1 MNVLPY
7 ILIALFFLSLL
18 LNYLSMIC
26 NRSSLEIVRDMG
38 IGYNLGN
45 TFDSYSN
52 NLNEINTPEE
62 QITLNGN
69 TLPTKNMI
77 KKLKKYGF
85 KTIRFPVTW
94 LHFTDEYGNINSE
107 WMLLV
112 KEVVDLIIKQKLYCI
127 LNVYKDGYYGN
138 WLAMGIEAKDK
149 FINLWKQIANEF
161 KDYNDYL
168 IFESMNEVY
177 YYNPIT
183 YLYDYESLF
192 ILNQAF
198 VDTIRNSGGSN
209 KERLLIVAGAY
220 DDLDMTSSSEYK
232 FPIDPSNKLA
242 ISLHYYIPSFF
253 VLELYFE
260 PYTWTYDDGIVYYY
274 EPTLTWGKQDEYF
287 EIITNF
293 EIMKNAFVNKG
304 IPVIISE
311 VGVLTEE
318 KKKLE
323 SIREYLYMVFSISS
337 DYDGIMSCL
346 WDTSNKEYG
355 NMNYYD
361 RENDIWYDDKLKENF
376 LEISRGKYVKPKDF
390 YIKTHFET
398 VTIPYYEGTFLI
410 KIGSRKALKI
420 ILNMRLTGI
429 LFIDC
434 DISIFTYD
442 ITGIAFDIDSKKS
455 VGKKQYDGTYVLTI
469 DISEIKCY
477 DYIMV
482 TKFYGDQYITM
493 NNLTVEFE
501 ESFESIDYKSYKTAI
516 SNYIY

>member
-1 MNVLPY
+1 M
-7 ILIALFFLSLL
+7 
-18 LNYLSMIC
+18 
-26 NRSSLEIVRDMG
+26 
-38 IGYNLGN
+38 
-45 TFDSYSN
+45 
-52 NLNEINTPEE
+52 EE
-62 QITLNGN
+62 
-69 TLPTKNMI
+69 
-77 KKLKKYGF
+77 
-85 KTIRFPVTW
+85 
-94 LHFTDEYGNINSE
+94 
-107 WMLLV
+107 
-112 KEVVDLIIKQKLYCI
+112 
-127 LNVYKDGYYGN
+127 
-138 WLAMGIEAKDK
+138 
-149 FINLWKQIANEF
+149 IANEF

-198 VDTIRNSGGSN
+198 VDTIRNSEGSN

-220 DDLDMTSSSEYK
+220 DDLDMSSSLEYK
-232 FPIDPSNKLA
+232 FPIDPFNKLA
-242 ISLHYYIPSFF
+242 ISLHYYIPSLFIF
-253 VLELYFE
+253 ELYFE
-260 PYTWTYDDGIVYYY
+260 PYTLSYDDGVIYSY
-274 EPTLTWGKQDEYF
+274 EPTLTWGNQDEYF

-293 EIMKNAFVNKG
+293 DIMKNAFVNKG

-318 KKKLE
+318 RKKIE

-355 NMNYYD
+355 DKNYYD
-361 RENDIWYDDKLKENF
+361 RENDIWYDEKLKENF
-376 LEISRGKYVKPKDF
+376 MQISRGKYVKPEDF
-390 YIKTHFET
+390 YIKTHFQT
-398 VTIPYYEGTFLI
+398 VTIPYYEGTFQI
-410 KIGSRKALKI
+410 KIGKKKALKI

-442 ITGIAFDIDSKKS
+442 DNTGIIVDIDSKKTS
-455 VGKKQYDGTYVLTI
+455 GKKQYDGTYVLSI

-477 DYIMV
+477 DYILV
-482 TKFYGDQYITM
+482 TKSYGYQYITL

-501 ESFESIDYKSYKTAI
+501 ESFQSIDYKSYKTAI